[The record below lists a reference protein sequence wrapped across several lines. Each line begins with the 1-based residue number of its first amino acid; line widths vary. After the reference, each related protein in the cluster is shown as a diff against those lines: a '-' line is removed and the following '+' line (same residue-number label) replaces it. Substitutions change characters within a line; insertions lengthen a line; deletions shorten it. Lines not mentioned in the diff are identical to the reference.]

1 MPVAPPAADFD
12 HRRTL
17 GAGSRPSPCSGA
29 WLFLRVL
36 RARWAA
42 IFPPCRPSFVKQSRG
57 AEPDALSHSHM
68 YPFFV
73 STMRAR
79 ASRLGFE
86 EGTITTAYC
95 PPSPATAEGAR
106 TGRSSAAK
114 IAAAF
119 MAELLRKFKRPKNST
134 PHARLL
140 RQLPEFRKRF
150 SFPENPACGGARSP
164 RAVPTVDGRMVG
176 TVSGHRRPGAAR
188 GPAAEGGR
196 RLTRVF
202 GGAGA
207 RGGER

>member
-1 MPVAPPAADFD
+1 
-12 HRRTL
+12 
-17 GAGSRPSPCSGA
+17 
-29 WLFLRVL
+29 
-36 RARWAA
+36 
-42 IFPPCRPSFVKQSRG
+42 
-57 AEPDALSHSHM
+57 M

-106 TGRSSAAK
+106 AGRSSAAK

-119 MAELLRKFKRPKNST
+119 MAELLRKFKRPKDST

-150 SFPENPACGGARSP
+150 SFPENPACGAARSP

-176 TVSGHRRPGAAR
+176 TVSGHHRPGAESGDGRGRGRTKR
-188 GPAAEGGR
+188 GPMRGR
-196 RLTRVF
+196 T
-202 GGAGA
+202 A
-207 RGGER
+207 RWLGNPQKCVIWRRRGDCG